1 MVVQAASSASGSA
14 MACGRPTLATLVGA
28 RLYPGP
34 WLGALAELELGG
46 TQRPGPV
53 PTALRS
59 IRQERSVSG
68 PQHPM
73 RPRSRRVAPLID
85 QCGTIRPLQQ
95 ALPHVEN
102 ALASLARPDDI
113 AVLRD
118 RPLRALGGCL
128 AEVRRNLNTMQSRLE
143 GLRQTI
149 AQRDPTPTG
158 IDIPR
163 IAALDRLIKRV
174 ERLSTTTVATLHM
187 VNQRILDAMG

>member
-1 MVVQAASSASGSA
+1 M
-14 MACGRPTLATLVGA
+14 
-28 RLYPGP
+28 
-34 WLGALAELELGG
+34 
-46 TQRPGPV
+46 
-53 PTALRS
+53 
-59 IRQERSVSG
+59 
-68 PQHPM
+68 
-73 RPRSRRVAPLID
+73 
-85 QCGTIRPLQQ
+85 QQ

-128 AEVRRNLNTMQSRLE
+128 AGVRRHLNTMQSRLE

-187 VNQRILDAMG
+187 VNQRILDAMD